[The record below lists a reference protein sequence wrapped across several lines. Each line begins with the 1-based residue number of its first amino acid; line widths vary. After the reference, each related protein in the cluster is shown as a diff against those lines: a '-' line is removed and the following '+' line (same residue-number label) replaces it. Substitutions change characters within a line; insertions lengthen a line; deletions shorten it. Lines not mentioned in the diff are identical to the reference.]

1 MNILLAT
8 KKFLL
13 MILIKKDLMPDDKNS
28 DKENSDEENST
39 KEKINYRLC
48 LTFIFLMSSNH
59 FK

>member
-48 LTFIFLMSSNH
+48 LTFIFLMS
-59 FK
+59 